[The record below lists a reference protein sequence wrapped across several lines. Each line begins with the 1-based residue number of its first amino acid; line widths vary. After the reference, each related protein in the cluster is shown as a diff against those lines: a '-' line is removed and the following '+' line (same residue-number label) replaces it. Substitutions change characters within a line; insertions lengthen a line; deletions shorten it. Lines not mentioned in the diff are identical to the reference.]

1 MTRPIADG
9 YSLAELAHAVDA
21 HVHGSPD
28 VRITGVNSLEDAQ
41 PGDLAFLSH
50 DRLLDAAEQSHAS
63 ALVVSKFYPALNVA
77 QLISPQPHVAF
88 VELIH
93 HFFTENT
100 RPTGI
105 ANDVATGTDVS
116 LGIDVSIGPF
126 VALGHRT
133 KIGNRVTIYPGVVIG
148 NDVTIGDDTVLYPH
162 VSVLD
167 SCRIGNRVMIHAG
180 TVIGSDGFGYIQ
192 HEARHRKIP
201 QRGIVVIDDDVEI
214 GANVTIDRATFG
226 RTHVKQGSKIDNQ
239 VQIAHNVT
247 IGEHA
252 IVVAQ
257 VGIAGST
264 SVGTH
269 VMIGG
274 QVGVIDHLTI
284 GDRAKI
290 AAGSGI
296 LKNVEPDAV
305 VSGWPARRHETTLR
319 AYALMYRLPELYQ
332 EVRRLEKRLAEMEAN
347 AKQSKIRK
355 RRKAG

>member
-28 VRITGVNSLEDAQ
+28 VRITGVNSLKDAT
-41 PGDLAFLSH
+41 PGDLAFLAH

-305 VSGWPARRHETTLR
+305 VSGWPARRNETTLR

>member
-50 DRLLDAAEQSHAS
+50 DRLLDAAGQSRAS
-63 ALVVSKFYPALNVA
+63 ALVVSKFYPTLKVA

-100 RPTGI
+100 RPMGI
-105 ANDVATGTDVS
+105 ANEVATGTDVS
-116 LGIDVSIGPF
+116 LGTDVSIGPF

-148 NDVTIGDDTVLYPH
+148 NDVIIGDDTVLYPH

-192 HEARHRKIP
+192 HEAHHRKIP

-284 GDRAKI
+284 GDRTKI

-347 AKQSKIRK
+347 AKPSKTRK
-355 RRKAG
+355 TRKAG

>member
-9 YSLAELAHAVDA
+9 YPLAELAHAIDA
-21 HVHGSPD
+21 HIHGSPD
-28 VRITGVNSLEDAQ
+28 VRITGVNSLEDAK
-41 PGDLAFLSH
+41 PGDLAFLSN
-50 DRLLDAAEQSHAS
+50 DRLVDAAGQSRAS
-63 ALVVSKFYPALNVA
+63 ALIVSKVYPALNVA
-77 QLISPQPHVAF
+77 QLISPHPHVAF
-88 VELIH
+88 VELIQ
-93 HFFTENT
+93 HFFTEKT

-105 ANDVATGTDVS
+105 AKDIATGTDTS
-116 LGIDVSIGPF
+116 LGTDVSIGPF

-148 NDVTIGDDTVLYPH
+148 NDVTIGDDAVLYPH

-167 SCRIGNRVMIHAG
+167 ACKIGNRVIIHAG

-226 RTHVKQGSKIDNQ
+226 CTHVKQGSKIDNQ

-247 IGEHA
+247 IGEHTV
-252 IVVAQ
+252 VVAQ

-274 QVGVIDHLTI
+274 QAGVIDHITV
-284 GDRAKI
+284 GDRVKI

-305 VSGWPARRHETTLR
+305 VSGWPARRHEITLR
-319 AYALMYRLPELYQ
+319 TYALVHRLPELSQ
-332 EVRRLEKRLAEMEAN
+332 QVTRLEKRLAELEAGT
-347 AKQSKIRK
+347 KQSKTRK
-355 RRKAG
+355 SRKG

>member
-9 YSLAELAHAVDA
+9 YSLAELAHAIDA
-21 HVHGSPD
+21 HIHGSPD
-28 VRITGVNSLEDAQ
+28 VRITGVNSLEDAKS
-41 PGDLAFLSH
+41 GDLAFLSN
-50 DRLLDAAEQSHAS
+50 DRLADAAGQSRAS
-63 ALVVSKFYPALNVA
+63 ALIVSKVYPALNVA
-77 QLISPQPHVAF
+77 QLISPHPHVAF

-93 HFFTENT
+93 HFFTEKT

-105 ANDVATGTDVS
+105 AKDIATGTDTS
-116 LGIDVSIGPF
+116 LGTDVSIGPF

-133 KIGNRVTIYPGVVIG
+133 RIGNRVTIYPGVVIG
-148 NDVTIGDDTVLYPH
+148 NDVTIGDDAVLYPH

-167 SCRIGNRVMIHAG
+167 ACKIGNRVIIHAG

-247 IGEHA
+247 IGEHTV
-252 IVVAQ
+252 VVAQ

-264 SVGTH
+264 SVGKH

-274 QVGVIDHLTI
+274 QVGVIDHLTV

-296 LKNVEPDAV
+296 LKNVEPGAV
-305 VSGWPARRHETTLR
+305 VSGWPARRHEITLR
-319 AYALMYRLPELYQ
+319 TYALMHRLPELSQ
-332 EVRRLEKRLAEMEAN
+332 QVTRLEKRLAEMEA
-347 AKQSKIRK
+347 KMKRSKIRK
-355 RRKAG
+355 TRKVG